1 MHACY
6 YEYRSICTIVQLFV
20 GLFVVGLF
28 VCFFFFVVGFL
39 FPVETVC
46 ARIAECAVGSDS
58 TATSSNKAVNPAA
71 STTKEINPAA
81 STTDPANMAIASTT
95 AKSITP
101 KPPTKITAKPNNAE
115 SHKNSQAKKGVRRNS
130 NANKAPY
137 VPSDPFPHLG
147 TGEKITLVTNQNIT
161 INSRLKEIR
170 QLIETHMGVGTRVN
184 CVHAQI
190 IVLLGLT
197 WVFACMYF
205 FWMQTCTRA
214 PCKHVVVSVYM
225 PICVRLFKLFLWKW
239 IMQLFT
245 NVSVTPDWSSFC
257 QQRQQKDSNEDILRS
272 RSRWIPR
279 AFQSDRCECAKH
291 SLSDDSVNVWV
302 ARCSRERGSRLVCET
317 VTCMCVWQRNREQ
330 LVSELLQHCEELTRE
345 NASLRQQLQK
355 LTTNRSSWFSS
366 IVWLVIYDELS
377 VPNLVSWLY
386 LR

>member
-197 WVFACMYF
+197 
-205 FWMQTCTRA
+205 
-214 PCKHVVVSVYM
+214 
-225 PICVRLFKLFLWKW
+225 
-239 IMQLFT
+239 
-245 NVSVTPDWSSFC
+245 
-257 QQRQQKDSNEDILRS
+257 
-272 RSRWIPR
+272 
-279 AFQSDRCECAKH
+279 
-291 SLSDDSVNVWV
+291 
-302 ARCSRERGSRLVCET
+302 
-317 VTCMCVWQRNREQ
+317 
-330 LVSELLQHCEELTRE
+330 
-345 NASLRQQLQK
+345 
-355 LTTNRSSWFSS
+355 
-366 IVWLVIYDELS
+366 
-377 VPNLVSWLY
+377 
-386 LR
+386 